1 MSVLARGVVR
11 HYKYFLYTYKM
22 HALYFCLIYDTSKN
36 IKTEN
41 KKNHSNK
48 RVVPEKLSPAICS
61 NNHCIYSRFTSY
73 MCDIVYNTTKPPALK
88 I

>member
-1 MSVLARGVVR
+1 MSVPARGVP
-11 HYKYFLYTYKM
+11 HYKYFFYIHKM

-36 IKTEN
+36 T

-48 RVVPEKLSPAICS
+48 RVVPEKLSPTICS